1 MLVATNE
8 ALARRQ
14 MRKANWLLL
23 GAMLVL
29 MAGFF
34 AGMVRPDD
42 QIMVYVSTAGLVLGF
57 FLWQVS
63 QYFMRR
69 YGPRNR
75 QDAALARALKKLDN
89 RYTLISFAAPRLPD
103 YLLLG
108 PHGVRV
114 LVPRDVRGTIR
125 CQGDRWSRAGTPGLV
140 RLLSNPLRDPTTEAA
155 QSIQQVERYLVRALE
170 PGEAEAIPV
179 SATIIFTHPNVR
191 LEIGNC
197 RFPATRAHN
206 LPNDVRRD
214 KGAVTPSQ
222 IAHLRR
228 ILAPEPAPQSPSP
241 ATRTSSRPRRRP
253 G

>member
-1 MLVATNE
+1 VLVVTNE
-8 ALARRQ
+8 TLARRQ

-23 GAMLVL
+23 AAMLIL

-42 QIMVYVSTAGLVLGF
+42 QIMVYVSTIGLVLGF
-57 FLWQVS
+57 FLWQIS
-63 QYFMRR
+63 QYFVRR

-75 QDAALARALKKLDN
+75 QDAALERALKKLDN
-89 RYTLISFAAPRLPD
+89 RYTLISFAAQRLPD

-114 LVPRDVRGTIR
+114 LVPRDVGGTVR
-125 CQGDRWSRAGTPGLV
+125 CQRDRWSRVGTPGLV

-155 QSIQQVERYLVRALE
+155 QSVQQVERYLARELE

-179 SATIIFTHPNVR
+179 TATIVFTNPNVR
-191 LEIGNC
+191 LEVDDC
-197 RFPATRAHN
+197 RFPAARAQN
-206 LPNDVRRD
+206 LPTDLRRD
-214 KGAVTPSQ
+214 KGSVTPAQ
-222 IAHLRR
+222 IAQLRQL
-228 ILAPEPAPQSPSP
+228 LAPAADPQSSSAPP
-241 ATRTSSRPRRRP
+241 RTRTRPRRRP